1 MAQRFKPF
9 ISRHI
14 GKITLAAFLTGT
26 VISQQQCNRR
36 IREIKRK
43 EEEYWRGEV
52 EELIHDAE
60 HRGRMDELRRMT
72 EYMVTPNSNTKDG
85 SMKGSKAENQTKL
98 ITSIQIPK
106 KEEKPSMLFR
116 KSNIDTSKE
125 KSEAPV
131 DENLDKME
139 KAMDNLENKIKLSAF
154 NLTNKSEKN
163 KVDNEIKIAEP
174 SLPNDDNKNNIVI
187 TNQNT
192 NSQEAKSEKKGWFSW
207 LMPTNVNSNKTV
219 DLENPVKIE
228 ISPEQPIEIKKAEE
242 K

>member
-26 VISQQQCNRR
+26 IISQQQCQRR

-72 EYMVTPNSNTKDG
+72 EYMVTPNSNSKDG
-85 SMKGSKAENQTKL
+85 SMKGSKADNKPKL

-106 KEEKPSMLFR
+106 KEEKTSMLF
-116 KSNIDTSKE
+116 KKANINPENKPE
-125 KSEAPV
+125 PPV

-139 KAMDNLENKIKLSAF
+139 KAMDNLENKMKLSAF
-154 NLTNKSEKN
+154 NLTNKSAKN
-163 KVDNEIKIAEP
+163 NDIKIESSIP
-174 SLPNDDNKNNIVI
+174 EETKNDIIITNKNI
-187 TNQNT
+187 
-192 NSQEAKSEKKGWFSW
+192 SESKSESKGWFSW
-207 LMPTNVNSNKTV
+207 LMPTNSNKTV
-219 DLENPVKIE
+219 EPEKPIKIE
-228 ISPEQPIEIKKAEE
+228 ISSEKPIEITKTDE

>member
-1 MAQRFKPF
+1 MAERFKPF

-26 VISQQQCNRR
+26 VISQQQCQRR

-72 EYMVTPNSNTKDG
+72 EYMVTPNSNSKDG
-85 SMKGSKAENQTKL
+85 SMKGSKADNKPKL

-106 KEEKPSMLFR
+106 KEEKTSMIF
-116 KSNIDTSKE
+116 KKANINPE
-125 KSEAPV
+125 NKSELPV

-139 KAMDNLENKIKLSAF
+139 KAMDNLENKMKLSAF
-154 NLTNKSEKN
+154 NLTNKT
-163 KVDNEIKIAEP
+163 A
-174 SLPNDDNKNNIVI
+174 KNNDIKTESSI
-187 TNQNT
+187 PKETTNDVVVTNT
-192 NSQEAKSEKKGWFSW
+192 NVPETKSESKGWFSW
-207 LMPTNVNSNKTV
+207 LMPSSSNKTV
-219 DLENPVKIE
+219 ESENPVKIE
-228 ISPEQPIEIKKAEE
+228 ISQEKPIEISKTEE

>member
-1 MAQRFKPF
+1 MAARFKPF
-9 ISRHI
+9 ISRNI

-26 VISQQQCNRR
+26 IISQQQCQRR

-72 EYMVTPNSNTKDG
+72 EYMVTPNSKAEG
-85 SMKGSKAENQTKL
+85 SMKGSKANEKPKL

-106 KEEKPSMLFR
+106 KEEKTSLLFK
-116 KSNIDTSKE
+116 KSKSSENNKQENI
-125 KSEAPV
+125 PV

-154 NLTNKSEKN
+154 NLTNKSQKSKDEKT
-163 KVDNEIKIAEP
+163 EFKINEP
-174 SLPNDDNKNNIVI
+174 SVNEDKNNIVI
-187 TNQNT
+187 TNNNNVPET
-192 NSQEAKSEKKGWFSW
+192 KTENKGWFSW
-207 LMPTNVNSNKTV
+207 LIPTSSNKT
-219 DLENPVKIE
+219 EPIEPVKIE
-228 ISPEQPIEIKKAEE
+228 ISKEQPVEITESSDKK
-242 K
+242 

>member
-1 MAQRFKPF
+1 MAARFKPF

-26 VISQQQCNRR
+26 VISQQQCQRR

-72 EYMVTPNSNTKDG
+72 EYMVTPNSKQNN
-85 SMKGSKAENQTKL
+85 SMKGSKATEKPKL

-106 KEEKPSMLFR
+106 KEEKVSMIF
-116 KSNIDTSKE
+116 KKTTDTE
-125 KSEAPV
+125 NVPV

-139 KAMDNLENKIKLSAF
+139 KAMDNLENKMKISAF
-154 NLTNKSEKN
+154 NLTNKSKD
-163 KVDNEIKIAEP
+163 KKSEIKIGE
-174 SLPNDDNKNNIVI
+174 SSITDDNKNNII
-187 TNQNT
+187 INNT
-192 NSQEAKSEKKGWFSW
+192 NIPETNAEKKGWFSW
-207 LMPTNVNSNKTV
+207 LMPSSANKTV
-219 DLENPVKIE
+219 EPEKSIKIE
-228 ISPEQPIEIKKAEE
+228 VSTEQSIDSTKNSEVKE